1 MRNAKQLDTFHHHLD
16 NEVGVG
22 TYTLYTNDLR
32 ATTDAPDH
40 RRHCGVASFFH
51 KAMPGYGS
59 LAHLAQYDV
68 PGRYL
73 LARTEWSGLPWL
85 TSLGVVDVWR
95 QLHPHTKLYS
105 GPGRVNRLDYLFV
118 SEELSSQLNPTAKY
132 GPNAYGGDHLTH
144 TVTLSESPTTAT
156 KGYWRLPRELLA
168 DPNIRQAITMEATT
182 LLDRMRADADL
193 NHGAMWYGWLKR
205 MRRQLIKCHRLHTES
220 TKAHLQH
227 LYLRLAATKRA
238 MESHGDHDILMADVV
253 AAQLAYDT
261 AKAEHCQYAHDRQFD
276 FHANSNERG
285 TSHFFRRPLG
295 TKVPINYVTVDGSM
309 VTDEPTVQSTFTS
322 HWRSIMTA
330 PRDDA
335 RPDNDRRRAVLEA
348 LTKRL
353 DMADR
358 ESLDQPITASELCDA
373 MKTMNPAKSPGPDG
387 WSAGFF
393 QVAPE
398 VFSELL
404 LLVFNYQLTHHGSL
418 LPHQRRSAITLLHK
432 SGDRGLPGNYRPISL
447 MPVEVKVLSRAMAFR
462 LAQYA
467 PQLIHPTQAGFVPGR
482 RLHDH
487 VTMVQALQ
495 HYCTMEDQDNY
506 ATFLDFSK
514 AYDMVDQS
522 FLFDV
527 LAEMNLGVN
536 FISWVRLLYASPV
549 ANILFNGSLGPAIR
563 PTRGVK
569 QGCPLSCLLFVL
581 YLEPLG
587 DMLRRHPH
595 LGISLPHG
603 ESITSIYFA
612 DDSTLLSKDLPSAV
626 EQLGI
631 VEEFCAVSGA
641 RLNQSKCQT
650 LVLNGNLDPADT
662 DGGGL
667 LNIVPTGQPVKYLGL
682 LFGHNLPADYQL
694 NLLNERFMACFQQW
708 GCRARTL
715 QGRRLLAN
723 TVMLS
728 LLWHVTM
735 ALPVPPAMVQ
745 RWQAM
750 LSRYILGRKTVP
762 TDRYRPL
769 LPTTL
774 HYDHK
779 LGLGLPHVASRIRS
793 QRLQLLQ
800 RAMTQSTADRPLWQP
815 LVLRQFERSMGQL
828 YRASNPYDFLLYH
841 PHPSSKW
848 LMLWEV
854 HPLWIDVWSQW
865 SATPINLRMQLPL
878 TPATTM
884 HLPVWLTTYEPTM
897 ANGMCAA
904 SVVHSSPTRRWC
916 KHGAANR
923 LRCLADVVAVHGRW
937 PTRPEFMVMMSQG
950 NPAAPV
956 EINRDGHMHWAPV
969 HRSGMIY
976 NHLTRMHTQV
986 QGLHQ
991 LPPNTVPVP
1000 ESTRHPFYGMVKDT
1014 PTPFELWPRPM
1025 VVALAYHA
1033 PASEVSHP
1041 MASTTRTTTALIQS
1055 YVRRVRRTCR
1065 LPPPLHGDVWLRL
1078 LFRMLPVNCRF
1089 AYLQVERPDAICCTY
1104 GCGQVETQHH
1114 AFHACPQIHPVWSFH
1129 RDAWRPF
1136 GAPFTWSTISD
1147 LDLFTVNSRGDRHKD
1162 AVKTL
1167 WILLTASTLNLIW
1180 TQHNKVQYEDANPLP
1195 LPQWF
1200 ELSFLGWMTSVR
1212 RWLRLQDH
1220 DCPIRTSALYV
1231 LHTLRGQANYR
1242 RLWEQHPNSLLLAP
1256 TAATN

>member
-1 MRNAKQLDTFHHHLD
+1 MTTCNLNGLQINGHLVARSLKSPPACVVFQETKMRNAKQLDTFHHHLD

-73 LARTEWSGLPWL
+73 LARTEWSGLPVYIHNVYAPVEPHLRGEFFAHLPRVFEPDSLHLVGGDLNLPLHSSLDSCATRLRPGGGRRDCIEWL

-227 LYLRLAATKRA
+227 LYLRLVATKRA

-708 GCRARTL
+708 GSRARTL

-854 HPLWIDVWSQW
+854 HPLWID
-865 SATPINLRMQLPL
+865 
-878 TPATTM
+878 
-884 HLPVWLTTYEPTM
+884 
-897 ANGMCAA
+897 
-904 SVVHSSPTRRWC
+904 
-916 KHGAANR
+916 
-923 LRCLADVVAVHGRW
+923 
-937 PTRPEFMVMMSQG
+937 
-950 NPAAPV
+950 
-956 EINRDGHMHWAPV
+956 
-969 HRSGMIY
+969 
-976 NHLTRMHTQV
+976 
-986 QGLHQ
+986 
-991 LPPNTVPVP
+991 
-1000 ESTRHPFYGMVKDT
+1000 
-1014 PTPFELWPRPM
+1014 
-1025 VVALAYHA
+1025 
-1033 PASEVSHP
+1033 
-1041 MASTTRTTTALIQS
+1041 
-1055 YVRRVRRTCR
+1055 
-1065 LPPPLHGDVWLRL
+1065 
-1078 LFRMLPVNCRF
+1078 
-1089 AYLQVERPDAICCTY
+1089 
-1104 GCGQVETQHH
+1104 
-1114 AFHACPQIHPVWSFH
+1114 
-1129 RDAWRPF
+1129 
-1136 GAPFTWSTISD
+1136 
-1147 LDLFTVNSRGDRHKD
+1147 
-1162 AVKTL
+1162 
-1167 WILLTASTLNLIW
+1167 
-1180 TQHNKVQYEDANPLP
+1180 
-1195 LPQWF
+1195 
-1200 ELSFLGWMTSVR
+1200 
-1212 RWLRLQDH
+1212 
-1220 DCPIRTSALYV
+1220 
-1231 LHTLRGQANYR
+1231 
-1242 RLWEQHPNSLLLAP
+1242 
-1256 TAATN
+1256 